1 MTDFLAN
8 GKPVPEGVEFL
19 CVAWKMENQCEH
31 ISDDAIAKAGIKA
44 PECLRNLGTML
55 SRLDRLSGCFWGCRG
70 GDHRI
75 EFIAGRVSSSA
86 RAALRLLRFGFYDE
100 SLAITRTIG
109 ETANLFFLFVHD
121 RSALAEWLSMDE
133 KTRWRTFRP
142 LKVRETLAAK
152 GLPLPVTHTRY
163 ADLSE
168 ISAHV
173 TPDTKPNAHH
183 EHQRPSSGGYFKD
196 VSSLMAL
203 NELAAVVAIAA
214 FAAAQLAE
222 LDDVHRK
229 LVSEASHDLLLS
241 VGGVSLATLKDL
253 PMTDGSQPH

>member
-1 MTDFLAN
+1 MTDFLTN

-19 CVAWKMENQCEH
+19 RAAWEMEDRCEH
-31 ISDDAIAKAGIKA
+31 ISDDVIAKAGVKA
-44 PECLRNLGTML
+44 PECLHKLGTML

-86 RAALRLLRFGFYDE
+86 RAALRLLRLGFYDE
-100 SLAITRTIG
+100 SLAITRSIG

-121 RSALAEWLSMDE
+121 RSALSDWVSMDE
-133 KTRWRTFRP
+133 KTRWKTFRP
-142 LKVRETLAAK
+142 LKVREALEAK
-152 GLPLPVTHTRY
+152 SLPLPVTHERY
-163 ADLSE
+163 SDLSE
-168 ISAHV
+168 ISVHV
-173 TPDTKPNAHH
+173 TPDTKPNVHH

-196 VSSLMAL
+196 VSALIAL

-222 LDDVHRK
+222 LDDAHRK

-241 VGGVSLATLKDL
+241 VGGVSLATFKDVSL
-253 PMTDGSQPH
+253 PDPAQ